1 MQSCLDYELIKL
13 VYSTETTCT
22 SDSDPMTKSSVLKD
36 YSDIFKGVGLVSGK
50 ATIHIDS
57 EVPPVVHP
65 PRRVPVA
72 LRGRLKSELDR
83 MVNAD
88 IICKVNGP
96 TPWVNSLVV
105 VEKPNGKLR
114 VCLDPKDLNSAIQRP
129 HYPMRTL
136 EDILP
141 QLSNAHYF
149 TKLDV
154 RSGYWTIS
162 LDEPSSYF
170 TTFNTPYGRY
180 RFKRLPF
187 GLNCS
192 QDLFQAKIDECY
204 AELDGV
210 VAIVDDILVYGS
222 TREEHDSN
230 LPRVL
235 QISREKDMKL
245 NDDKLEVGVTEVT
258 YFGHV
263 ITSSGLRADPHKVQA
278 ISDMPPPSNKAEV
291 QTILGMVNYLSKF
304 APKLAEITSPMR
316 AILNKDV
323 EFAWDQPQI
332 AAFQKVKEILT
343 RSPGPILSYYDP
355 TKDLTLQVDAS
366 KYGLGAVLLQDDKP
380 VAYASKSLTTS
391 EINYA
396 QIEKEMYA
404 IVFGCTKFHQYIYG
418 RSIRVE
424 TDHKPLVSIMKK
436 SLLDAPA
443 RLQRMILRL
452 QRYELDVVHLP
463 GKCIPVADTLSRKF
477 LSDTYPGLSDSFE
490 AQVHM
495 IFLVYRLV
503 IER

>member
-1 MQSCLDYELIKL
+1 
-13 VYSTETTCT
+13 
-22 SDSDPMTKSSVLKD
+22 
-36 YSDIFKGVGLVSGK
+36 
-50 ATIHIDS
+50 
-57 EVPPVVHP
+57 
-65 PRRVPVA
+65 
-72 LRGRLKSELDR
+72 
-83 MVNAD
+83 
-88 IICKVNGP
+88 
-96 TPWVNSLVV
+96 
-105 VEKPNGKLR
+105 
-114 VCLDPKDLNSAIQRP
+114 
-129 HYPMRTL
+129 MRTL

-230 LPRVL
+230 LRRVL

-304 APKLAEITSPMR
+304 APNLAEITSPMR

-323 EFAWDQPQI
+323 EFAWDEPQI

-366 KYGLGAVLLQDDKP
+366 KYGLGAVLRQ
-380 VAYASKSLTTS
+380 
-391 EINYA
+391 
-396 QIEKEMYA
+396 
-404 IVFGCTKFHQYIYG
+404 
-418 RSIRVE
+418 
-424 TDHKPLVSIMKK
+424 
-436 SLLDAPA
+436 LLDVWYCYGTVMV
-443 RLQRMILRL
+443 LLW
-452 QRYELDVVHLP
+452 
-463 GKCIPVADTLSRKF
+463 C
-477 LSDTYPGLSDSFE
+477 
-490 AQVHM
+490 
-495 IFLVYRLV
+495 
-503 IER
+503 

>member
-1 MQSCLDYELIKL
+1 
-13 VYSTETTCT
+13 
-22 SDSDPMTKSSVLKD
+22 
-36 YSDIFKGVGLVSGK
+36 
-50 ATIHIDS
+50 
-57 EVPPVVHP
+57 
-65 PRRVPVA
+65 
-72 LRGRLKSELDR
+72 

-204 AELDGV
+204 AELD
-210 VAIVDDILVYGS
+210 
-222 TREEHDSN
+222 EHDSN
-230 LPRVL
+230 LRRVL

-304 APKLAEITSPMR
+304 APNLAEITSPMR

-366 KYGLGAVLLQDDKP
+366 KYGLGAQSYCK
-380 VAYASKSLTTS
+380 TT
-391 EINYA
+391 N
-396 QIEKEMYA
+396 
-404 IVFGCTKFHQYIYG
+404 
-418 RSIRVE
+418 R
-424 TDHKPLVSIMKK
+424 
-436 SLLDAPA
+436 
-443 RLQRMILRL
+443 
-452 QRYELDVVHLP
+452 
-463 GKCIPVADTLSRKF
+463 
-477 LSDTYPGLSDSFE
+477 
-490 AQVHM
+490 
-495 IFLVYRLV
+495 
-503 IER
+503 